1 MDFALEIGLTIAV
14 GVVAIIGNVLIVL
27 AVYRNKKLRTS
38 TNLLVL
44 NLALADGLT
53 ALFCMPL
60 TASDVLG
67 DSWRAGQVLC
77 GVQGFA
83 MFALGSISIHTIT
96 ITAIN
101 RYCRL
106 LQPNFY
112 RKWITYK
119 STLIFLVL
127 MWVLLLCASS
137 AAVVSGCA
145 EITYRPGTGSCIL
158 RFSKTPEGRAAL
170 GLSVVFGFLY
180 PTATMMFC
188 YFKVFQAIRKH
199 NSLIEP
205 LLRRKQSESR
215 IRATRRSKAT
225 RTSHSKERVLDQ
237 ETSANPME
245 RHGRQL
251 LAGAEIKFENA
262 PEAEMLIQTVER
274 TEIQNKGEDQLA
286 VETEEGEIKRRK
298 CSVGCF
304 TVEALDHNNSIMA
317 PVETVRLTTRY
328 DTLESAVPKNVSE
341 AEIQIA
347 GRMEVPNKG
356 ENKLAVETEK
366 GEIKRRKCSVG
377 CFTVEAL
384 DHNNSIMAP
393 VETVRLTTRYDTL
406 ESAVPKNV
414 SEAEIQ
420 IAGRMEV
427 PNKGENKLAVETEKG
442 EIKRR
447 KCSVGCFTVEALD
460 HTTSIMA
467 PGETERSGTG
477 CDTLESAVL
486 KNVPEAEIQ
495 IAGRAD
501 VLNKEEDKLV
511 VETETGEIKR
521 RKCSAGCVTVEALVH
536 NTSINQSRSRYDTLK
551 SAVPQSPAG
560 TEKNP
565 NTEPEENITTTN
577 ITQNSESRAEEA
589 SNLKTNVDEI
599 RITHILF
606 AVLMGYVLCWFP
618 TVVIAFLS
626 YTPHGRNV
634 PDFVRFLSVWVF
646 YLSCCL
652 NVFIYGIMSRP
663 FRRDILKIICCSQ

>member
-274 TEIQNKGEDQLA
+274 TEIQNKGEDHLA

-317 PVETVRLTTRY
+317 PVETVRLTTKY
-328 DTLESAVPKNVSE
+328 DTLESV
-341 AEIQIA
+341 
-347 GRMEVPNKG
+347 
-356 ENKLAVETEK
+356 
-366 GEIKRRKCSVG
+366 
-377 CFTVEAL
+377 
-384 DHNNSIMAP
+384 
-393 VETVRLTTRYDTL
+393 
-406 ESAVPKNV
+406 VPKNV

-536 NTSINQSRSRYDTLK
+536 NTSIMVPIETPRKSRSRYDTLK

-618 TVVIAFLS
+618 TVVIALLS

>member
-1 MDFALEIGLTIAV
+1 MDFALEIELTIAV

-274 TEIQNKGEDQLA
+274 TEIQNKGEDHLA

-328 DTLESAVPKNVSE
+328 DTLESV
-341 AEIQIA
+341 
-347 GRMEVPNKG
+347 
-356 ENKLAVETEK
+356 
-366 GEIKRRKCSVG
+366 
-377 CFTVEAL
+377 
-384 DHNNSIMAP
+384 
-393 VETVRLTTRYDTL
+393 
-406 ESAVPKNV
+406 VPKNV

-618 TVVIAFLS
+618 TVVIALLS